1 MTARYGLS
9 LYPGLD
15 NSEAENRA
23 LLQEAH
29 VFGYGRIFTS
39 LQIPEADRDVLRRQA
54 VTLFQLARDLGFE
67 IMADVSPA
75 TVSLFQWPDLTPAR
89 ITDLG
94 ITTVRFDYGIDTA
107 TMAAFS
113 RVCRIQC
120 NASTVREEDL
130 QALERA
136 GCDLTRVE
144 GLHNFYPHRYTG
156 LSLDYVRQQNHLL
169 HRYGAHAGMFLAGR
183 HGRRPPLKEGLP
195 TVEAWRDREPA
206 DVAEAAWQAGC
217 DFLLLSESRPS
228 REEME
233 RLAAKKPVLSPK
245 EAVRETDTVTPLSGP
260 LVFHVKPWPDPGSSA
275 ATAQPVRLLDRLL
288 DRPLS
293 NRPDPAE
300 ACIRVAEGRN
310 LFHGSVLLPCD
321 IAAGSPQ
328 TILPV
333 GAVLV
338 DNSLYGRYAGETQIL
353 LQPRPAES
361 RSTPVGCVAAAD
373 LGKLAAVGPGTS
385 FRLVRV

>member
-29 VFGYGRIFTS
+29 ALGYDRIFTS
-39 LQIPEADRDVLRRQA
+39 LQILEADRDVLRRQA

-156 LSLDYVRQQNHLL
+156 LSLDY
-169 HRYGAHAGMFLAGR
+169 
-183 HGRRPPLKEGLP
+183 
-195 TVEAWRDREPA
+195 
-206 DVAEAAWQAGC
+206 
-217 DFLLLSESRPS
+217 
-228 REEME
+228 
-233 RLAAKKPVLSPK
+233 
-245 EAVRETDTVTPLSGP
+245 
-260 LVFHVKPWPDPGSSA
+260 
-275 ATAQPVRLLDRLL
+275 
-288 DRPLS
+288 
-293 NRPDPAE
+293 
-300 ACIRVAEGRN
+300 
-310 LFHGSVLLPCD
+310 
-321 IAAGSPQ
+321 
-328 TILPV
+328 
-333 GAVLV
+333 
-338 DNSLYGRYAGETQIL
+338 
-353 LQPRPAES
+353 
-361 RSTPVGCVAAAD
+361 
-373 LGKLAAVGPGTS
+373 
-385 FRLVRV
+385 